1 MEQKKPEENHPPNSR
16 GTNNKTLSSKSSD
29 ISIENNSRKNILEKK
44 SINEIYETYKRGL
57 DISNF
62 TMKRA
67 IKSVGKWI
75 MNVENNRNLQ
85 MRSDFDEEKEY
96 KLEKQREIQSHIE
109 ELSNY
114 YEGENKITYFNEKI
128 RQHKELYLKYTEMK
142 ENIEAKIRALKDIIP
157 DLEKKIFLYKIQL
170 RNINKENLKL
180 MGQINHFEN
189 EISNKL
195 EEDLENIYYNIDN
208 RLNDSTSL
216 NNSSLIGNSI
226 NVQEILE
233 KNENLKKKKEKID
246 ELKEILKEKKNEND
260 YLIKNINMLNNNY
273 FRCRKIYREGMYEIA
288 KELLRINEIELDK
301 VINNSNTNFNSLYF
315 DIFKTNYNNGKTNK
329 DFLKIPIIN
338 SNIKTKFKYPVAE
351 KAQPNDL
358 LYKVVKNIINENNV
372 ANKINNIKKN
382 KFSWDEFKDFSA
394 YQVYTLL
401 NLNKKI

>member
-16 GTNNKTLSSKSSD
+16 ETNNKTLSSKSSD
-29 ISIENNSRKNILEKK
+29 ISMSNNSRKNILEKK
-44 SINEIYETYKRGL
+44 NINEIYETYKRGL

-142 ENIEAKIRALKDIIP
+142 ESIEAKIRALKDIIP

-170 RNINKENLKL
+170 KNINKENLKL

-246 ELKEILKEKKNEND
+246 ELKEILKEKKN
-260 YLIKNINMLNNNY
+260 
-273 FRCRKIYREGMYEIA
+273 
-288 KELLRINEIELDK
+288 
-301 VINNSNTNFNSLYF
+301 
-315 DIFKTNYNNGKTNK
+315 
-329 DFLKIPIIN
+329 
-338 SNIKTKFKYPVAE
+338 KYVE
-351 KAQPNDL
+351 
-358 LYKVVKNIINENNV
+358 
-372 ANKINNIKKN
+372 
-382 KFSWDEFKDFSA
+382 
-394 YQVYTLL
+394 
-401 NLNKKI
+401 

>member
-142 ENIEAKIRALKDIIP
+142 ESIEAKIRALKDIIP
-157 DLEKKIFLYKIQL
+157 DLEF
-170 RNINKENLKL
+170 
-180 MGQINHFEN
+180 
-189 EISNKL
+189 
-195 EEDLENIYYNIDN
+195 
-208 RLNDSTSL
+208 
-216 NNSSLIGNSI
+216 
-226 NVQEILE
+226 
-233 KNENLKKKKEKID
+233 
-246 ELKEILKEKKNEND
+246 
-260 YLIKNINMLNNNY
+260 
-273 FRCRKIYREGMYEIA
+273 
-288 KELLRINEIELDK
+288 
-301 VINNSNTNFNSLYF
+301 
-315 DIFKTNYNNGKTNK
+315 
-329 DFLKIPIIN
+329 
-338 SNIKTKFKYPVAE
+338 
-351 KAQPNDL
+351 
-358 LYKVVKNIINENNV
+358 
-372 ANKINNIKKN
+372 
-382 KFSWDEFKDFSA
+382 
-394 YQVYTLL
+394 
-401 NLNKKI
+401 